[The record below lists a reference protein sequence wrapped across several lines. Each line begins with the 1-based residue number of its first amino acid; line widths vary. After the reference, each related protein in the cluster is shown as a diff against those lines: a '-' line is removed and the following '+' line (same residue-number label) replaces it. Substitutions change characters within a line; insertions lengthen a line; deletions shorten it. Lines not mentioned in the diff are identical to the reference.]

1 MEPAADAPGPAGVP
15 VEPLERG
22 RLALLLSIVGALLV
36 ASNVGTILSAGLAKD
51 HPLTLLALSARN
63 RHLLLAVAAGVEAVP
78 YVVVSFA
85 RLLTPAIV
93 FFLLGFWYGDRGL
106 RWLERQAGGTPAS
119 IRWVERWFDKA
130 SLPIVFLMVGSNLV
144 CLLAGARRL
153 PARLYIIVLT
163 AGILVRLAF
172 FWFLG
177 KALQDPLEVVL
188 DWLNRYQWWIAGAF
202 LAITLVQSFRRAAVA
217 AKELAAP
224 GADADEGRDTVE
236 P

>member
-1 MEPAADAPGPAGVP
+1 MEPAADAPVPAAP
-15 VEPLERG
+15 IERG
-22 RLALLLSIVGALLV
+22 RLAILLGIVGALLV

-63 RHLLLAVAAGVEAVP
+63 RHLLLAVAAGIGAVP
-78 YVVVSFA
+78 YVLVSFV

-93 FFLLGFWYGDRGL
+93 FFLLGTWYGDRGL
-106 RWLERQAGGTPAS
+106 RWLERQAGGTPPS
-119 IRWVERWFDKA
+119 VRWVERWFDRA

-144 CLLAGARRL
+144 CLLAGARRM
-153 PARLYIIVLT
+153 PARTYAIVLA

-188 DWLNRYQWWIAGAF
+188 DWLNRYQWWIGGAF
-202 LAITLVQSFRRAAVA
+202 LAITLAQSFRRASAA
-217 AKELAAP
+217 AKELPKP
-224 GADADEGRDTVE
+224 GVSPDEGRDTVE